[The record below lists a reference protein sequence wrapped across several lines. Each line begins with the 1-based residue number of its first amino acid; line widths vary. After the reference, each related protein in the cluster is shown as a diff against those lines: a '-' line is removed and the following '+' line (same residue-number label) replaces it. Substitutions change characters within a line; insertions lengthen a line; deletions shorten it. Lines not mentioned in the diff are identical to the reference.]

1 MGSVYA
7 LVVASFVD
15 SASTTVVVSGIDIE
29 DIAGMGMMNEREDIA
44 EDTVGRAT
52 PAAEFLFL
60 IHHYMCNFAPVV
72 YARGPLASYT
82 CQMGYK
88 AKEALRAKAMSGTL
102 RFVDSNPSHLG
113 IQLARV
119 RYPVA
124 SHHSLGTDRNPVTAW
139 MVRTHYH
146 PHRIRLSR
154 DTKPRGRRVMP

>member
-15 SASTTVVVSGIDIE
+15 SASTTVVVSGIDI
-29 DIAGMGMMNEREDIA
+29 AGMGMMNEREDIA
-44 EDTVGRAT
+44 EGTVGRAT
-52 PAAEFLFL
+52 LAAEFLFL
-60 IHHYMCNFAPVV
+60 TLVHYYMCNFSPVV

-88 AKEALRAKAMSGTL
+88 AKEASRAKAMSGTL

-119 RYPVA
+119 RCPA
-124 SHHSLGTDRNPVTAW
+124 ALHHSLGTDRNPVTAW